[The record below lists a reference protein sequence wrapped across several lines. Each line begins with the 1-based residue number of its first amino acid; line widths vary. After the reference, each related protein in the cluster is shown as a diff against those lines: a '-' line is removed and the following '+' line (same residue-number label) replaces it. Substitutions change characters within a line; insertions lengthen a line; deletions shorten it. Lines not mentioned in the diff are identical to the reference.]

1 MTVGRWAARG
11 GAALALLASSFAQ
24 TAAAYTIKQT
34 ENGAIVRWHSPTVV
48 LRVDDSIDQFFGDLN
63 ARDIIVDAAAAWG
76 GLEGV
81 PALLIN
87 DGDPGERGFHAD
99 RSGHRGSNG
108 VYLVEDW
115 DLAESSLA
123 VTIATYE
130 SRTGRIVDTDIL
142 VNANHPFDDM
152 PTGPERD
159 HHAYDLRGVMTHEMG
174 HVLGLGESYEER
186 MATMWPNIARGE
198 THQRNLHED
207 DESGA
212 LEAYSGAPLAETD
225 ADGCGRASVV
235 VPRAPEGLP
244 WLSLLSA
251 LGLGLLA
258 WRWLRRNPEGP
269 RHLRT
274 AGTCAFALLFAGPFE
289 VGSGSD
295 ENERVEIVRTLA
307 TRHLS
312 PAERQKVLQRA
323 AESKS
328 AKVRMA
334 AAAVLE
340 RAGSREDRA
349 IAARLTRDRDP
360 EVRRLGRNALA
371 RLHSAPPLARVKRS
385 DPDAQRRLGR
395 MLRNAKKVVKGEVVT
410 VGTHMRKGLIWS
422 RYLLHADDG
431 ATEVEIP
438 GGSLGEYT
446 QVVSEQE
453 PPVDGDTLVVALQG
467 HGAHGWAHLRDGV
480 VYGGWLGEGPAIEWE
495 EP

>member
-11 GAALALLASSFAQ
+11 CAALALLASCSAQ

-34 ENGAIVRWHSPTVV
+34 ENGATVRWHSPTVV
-48 LRVDDSIDQFFGDLN
+48 LRVDESIDQFFGDMN
-63 ARDIIVDAAAAWG
+63 ARAIIADAAAAWG

-81 PALLIN
+81 PVLLISE
-87 DGDPGERGFHAD
+87 GSPGERGFHSD
-99 RSGHRGSNG
+99 RNGHRGSNG

-115 DLAESSLA
+115 DMAESSLA
-123 VTIATYE
+123 VTVATYE

-142 VNANHPFDDM
+142 VNANHPFDDV
-152 PTGPERD
+152 PTGPE
-159 HHAYDLRGVMTHEMG
+159 HHNRAYDLRGVMTHEMG

-207 DESGA
+207 DENGA
-212 LEAYSGAPLAETD
+212 LEAYAGAPLAETY
-225 ADGCGRASVV
+225 ADGCGRASVI
-235 VPRAPEGLP
+235 VPRAPQSLP
-244 WLSLLSA
+244 WLSLLGA
-251 LGLGLLA
+251 LALALAA
-258 WRWLRRNPEGP
+258 WRWLKRTADGP

-274 AGTCAFALLFAGPFE
+274 AGTCAFALLFAGPFDI
-289 VGSGSD
+289 GRSSD

-307 TRHLS
+307 TRRLP
-312 PAERQKVLQRA
+312 PAERQKLLQRA
-323 AESKS
+323 AESRS
-328 AKVRMA
+328 AQVRMA

-349 IAARLTRDRDP
+349 LAAKLSRDRDP

-371 RLHSAPPLARVKRS
+371 RLQSAPPLARVKRS

-395 MLRNAKKVVKGEVVT
+395 MLKNAKKVVRGEVIN
-410 VGTHMRKGLIWS
+410 VGTRMRKGVIWS
-422 RYLLHADDG
+422 RYLLHAEDG

-453 PPVDGDTLVVALQG
+453 PPADGDTLLVALQG
-467 HGAHGWAHLRDGV
+467 HGAHGWAHFRDGV
-480 VYGGWLGEGPAIEWE
+480 VYGGWLGEGPAIEWD